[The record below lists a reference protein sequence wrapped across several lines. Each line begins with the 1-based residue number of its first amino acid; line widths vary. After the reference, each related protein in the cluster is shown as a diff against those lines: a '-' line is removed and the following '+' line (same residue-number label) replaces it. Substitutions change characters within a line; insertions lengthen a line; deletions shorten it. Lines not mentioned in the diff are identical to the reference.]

1 MHLFLLM
8 LQRVNVLSTF
18 RELGTDRQRRET
30 MIALASTQM
39 LVQLSSM
46 PIAMT
51 IPSVARHFDVEVSQ
65 AAWMIIIRLLML
77 GSTVFLAAR
86 MGEKFGHVR
95 VFLLGAIVMIV
106 GSVLSSVALSLNQ
119 LILWSGVVGVGG
131 AMITANSNA
140 LLAIVFTP
148 EERGRAF
155 SVPVVSARIGTLVG
169 LVVFGVF
176 LQFFSAQLGWRLVF
190 LTSLPIG
197 LLALKTGY
205 PLLKYQAQQFTE
217 QVGNISI
224 NYVGAVLMVVT
235 LGAFV
240 LSGLHIHEGAE
251 AFTTPEALGYH
262 LPMHLLFLALLGLF
276 IVVQARS
283 SNPFV
288 DFRYFKKKYFSTAL
302 YSNTTFHFSMLAVTT
317 LIPIMVENGLG
328 KPPIFVT
335 MVLIPNQLLGLFLPT
350 LAGWVYDRYNPRWL
364 RPGALASIA
373 LGFLLVGIFST
384 QVAVWG
390 IPLLMLPT
398 YIGANLFNTANN
410 ALVMNTLPENRSFA
424 SGMLETTRQM
434 GHTLGATVGAT
445 VLGLALPV
453 TIAFL
458 PLGESQSLYR
468 EGFRFA
474 ALAVVLTIMSGS
486 LVAVFQKM
494 PETMVRRAAPEA
506 VPQPQATGG
515 DG

>member
-1 MHLFLLM
+1 MNLFWLT
-8 LQRVNVLSTF
+8 LQRINVLSTF
-18 RELGTDRQRRET
+18 RELGTNRQRRET

-65 AAWMIIIRLLML
+65 AAWMVIIRLLML

-86 MGEKFGHVR
+86 LGEKFGHVR
-95 VFLLGAIVMIV
+95 IFMIGAVVMLV
-106 GSVLSSVALSLNQ
+106 GSALSAAAMNLNQ

-131 AMITANSNA
+131 ALITANSNA
-140 LLAIVFTP
+140 ILAIVFSP

-155 SVPVVSARIGTLVG
+155 SVPVVSARIGSLIG
-169 LVVFGVF
+169 LALFCVF
-176 LQFFSAQLGWRLVF
+176 LQFFSWRLVF
-190 LTSLPIG
+190 LTSIPIG

-205 PLLKYQAQQFTE
+205 PLLKYQAQQFTDD
-217 QVGNISI
+217 VRNISI
-224 NYVGAVLMVVT
+224 NYIGAALMVVT
-235 LGAFV
+235 LGTFV
-240 LSGLHIHEGAE
+240 LSGLHIHEGSE

-262 LPMHLLFLALLGLF
+262 IPMHLLFLALLGLF
-276 IVVQARS
+276 IVVQSRS
-283 SNPFV
+283 SEPFV
-288 DFRYFKKKYFSTAL
+288 DFRYFKKKYFATAL

-335 MVLIPNQLLGLFLPT
+335 LVLLPNQLLGLFLPT
-350 LAGWVYDRYNPRWL
+350 LAGWFYDRYNPRWL
-364 RPGALASIA
+364 RPGGLASIGV
-373 LGFLLVGIFST
+373 GFLLVGAFST

-390 IPLLMLPT
+390 IPLLMLPA
-398 YIGANLFNTANN
+398 YIGSNLFNTANN

-445 VLGLALPV
+445 VLGLALPAA
-453 TIAFL
+453 IAFL
-458 PLGESQSLYR
+458 PLGESQASYR

-474 ALAVVLTIMSGS
+474 ALAVVLIILSGS
-486 LVAVFQKM
+486 FVAIFQKM
-494 PETMVRRAAPEA
+494 PTPIERNKGPEA
-506 VPQPQATGG
+506 VPQATGG

>member
-1 MHLFLLM
+1 MNLFWLT
-8 LQRVNVLSTF
+8 LQRINVLSIF
-18 RELGTDRQRRET
+18 RELGTNRQRRET

-65 AAWMIIIRLLML
+65 AAWMVIIRLLML

-86 MGEKFGHVR
+86 LGEKFGHVR
-95 VFLLGAIVMIV
+95 IFMIGAVVMLV
-106 GSVLSSVALSLNQ
+106 GSLLSAAAMSLNQ
-119 LILWSGVVGVGG
+119 LIFWSGVVGVGG
-131 AMITANSNA
+131 ALITANSNA
-140 LLAIVFTP
+140 ILAIVFSP

-155 SVPVVSARIGTLVG
+155 SVPVVSARMGSLIGLA
-169 LVVFGVF
+169 LFGVF
-176 LQFFSAQLGWRLVF
+176 LQFFSWRLVF
-190 LTSLPIG
+190 LTSIPIG

-205 PLLKYQAQQFTE
+205 PLLKYQAQQFTDD
-217 QVGNISI
+217 VRNISI
-224 NYVGAVLMVVT
+224 NYLGAALMVVT

-251 AFTTPEALGYH
+251 GFTTPQALGYH
-262 LPMHLLFLALLGLF
+262 IPMHLLFLALLGLF
-276 IVVQARS
+276 IVVQSRS
-283 SNPFV
+283 SEPFV

-328 KPPIFVT
+328 KPPIYVT
-335 MVLIPNQLLGLFLPT
+335 LVLLPNQLLGLFLPT
-350 LAGWVYDRYNPRWL
+350 LAGWVYDRYNPKWL
-364 RPGALASIA
+364 RPGGLASIGV
-373 LGFLLVGIFST
+373 GFLLVGAFST

-390 IPLLMLPT
+390 IPLLMLPA
-398 YIGANLFNTANN
+398 YIGSNLFNTANN

-445 VLGLALPV
+445 VLGLALPAA
-453 TIAFL
+453 IAFM
-458 PLGESQSLYR
+458 PLGESQASYR

-474 ALAVVLTIMSGS
+474 ALAVVLIILSGS
-486 LVAVFQKM
+486 LVAIFQKM
-494 PETMVRRAAPEA
+494 PTPMERDKRPEA
-506 VPQPQATGG
+506 VPQATGG

>member
-1 MHLFLLM
+1 MNLFWLT
-8 LQRVNVLSTF
+8 LQRINILSTF
-18 RELGTDRQRRET
+18 RELGTNRQRRET

-65 AAWMIIIRLLML
+65 AAWMVIIRLLML

-86 MGEKFGHVR
+86 LGEKFGHVR
-95 VFLLGAIVMIV
+95 MFMIGAVVMLV
-106 GSVLSSVALSLNQ
+106 GSALSAAAMNLNQ
-119 LILWSGVVGVGG
+119 LIFWSGVVGVGG
-131 AMITANSNA
+131 ALITANSNA
-140 LLAIVFTP
+140 ILAIVFSP

-155 SVPVVSARIGTLVG
+155 SVPVVSARIGSLIG
-169 LVVFGVF
+169 LALFGVF
-176 LQFFSAQLGWRLVF
+176 LQFFSWRLVF
-190 LTSLPIG
+190 LTSIPIG

-205 PLLKYQAQQFTE
+205 PLLKYQAQQFTNE
-217 QVGNISI
+217 LKNISI
-224 NYVGAVLMVVT
+224 NYIGAGLMVLT
-235 LGAFV
+235 LGTFV
-240 LSGLHIHEGAE
+240 LSGLHIHEGSE

-262 LPMHLLFLALLGLF
+262 VPMHLLFLALLGLF
-276 IVVQARS
+276 IVVQSRS
-283 SNPFV
+283 SEPFV

-335 MVLIPNQLLGLFLPT
+335 MVLLPNQLLGLFLPT
-350 LAGWVYDRYNPRWL
+350 LAGWFYDRYNPRWL
-364 RPGALASIA
+364 RPGGLASIGV
-373 LGFLLVGIFST
+373 GFLLVGAFST

-390 IPLLMLPT
+390 IPLLMLPA
-398 YIGANLFNTANN
+398 YIGSNLFNTANN

-445 VLGLALPV
+445 VLGLALPAA
-453 TIAFL
+453 IAFM
-458 PLGESQSLYR
+458 PLGESQASYR

-474 ALAVVLTIMSGS
+474 ALAVVLIILSGS
-486 LVAVFQKM
+486 FVAIFQKM
-494 PETMVRRAAPEA
+494 PTLMERSKGPEA
-506 VPQPQATGG
+506 VPQATGG

>member
-1 MHLFLLM
+1 MNLFWLT
-8 LQRVNVLSTF
+8 LQRMNVLSIF
-18 RELGTDRQRRET
+18 RELGTNRQRRET

-65 AAWMIIIRLLML
+65 AAWMVIIRLLML

-86 MGEKFGHVR
+86 LGEKFGHVR
-95 VFLLGAIVMIV
+95 IFMIGAVVMLV
-106 GSVLSSVALSLNQ
+106 GSLLSAAAMSLNQ
-119 LILWSGVVGVGG
+119 LIFWSGVVGVGG
-131 AMITANSNA
+131 ALITANSNA
-140 LLAIVFTP
+140 ILAIVFSP

-155 SVPVVSARIGTLVG
+155 SVPVVSARMGSLIGLA
-169 LVVFGVF
+169 LFGVF
-176 LQFFSAQLGWRLVF
+176 LQFFSWRLVF
-190 LTSLPIG
+190 LTSIPIG

-205 PLLKYQAQQFTE
+205 PLLKYQAQQFTDD
-217 QVGNISI
+217 VRNISI
-224 NYVGAVLMVVT
+224 NYLGAALMVVT

-251 AFTTPEALGYH
+251 GFTTPQALGYH
-262 LPMHLLFLALLGLF
+262 IPMHLLFLALLGLF
-276 IVVQARS
+276 IVVQSRS
-283 SNPFV
+283 SEPFV

-335 MVLIPNQLLGLFLPT
+335 LVLLPNQVLGLFLPT
-350 LAGWVYDRYNPRWL
+350 LAGWVYDRYNPKWL
-364 RPGALASIA
+364 RPGGLASIGV
-373 LGFLLVGIFST
+373 GFLLVGAFST

-390 IPLLMLPT
+390 IPLLMLPA
-398 YIGANLFNTANN
+398 YIGSNLFNTANN

-445 VLGLALPV
+445 VLGLALPAA
-453 TIAFL
+453 IAFM
-458 PLGESQSLYR
+458 PLGESQASYR

-474 ALAVVLTIMSGS
+474 ALAVVLIILSGS
-486 LVAVFQKM
+486 LVAIFQKM
-494 PETMVRRAAPEA
+494 PTPMERDKRPEA
-506 VPQPQATGG
+506 VPQATGG